1 MKMIMISYN
10 EAVDMEVMEMLE
22 NCGLKNFTKISETF
36 GRGAS
41 SGTHLGTDIWPG
53 LNNILFA
60 ACPDD
65 AAQKTLAAV
74 RELRKSFGKQGLKA
88 FAWQLEEITAD

>member
-22 NCGLKNFTKISETF
+22 NCGLKNYTKIAETF
-36 GRGAS
+36 GRGTS

-53 LNNILFA
+53 LNNVLYVA
-60 ACPDD
+60 SPDD
-65 AAQKTLAAV
+65 AAQKALAGV

-88 FAWQLEEITAD
+88 FAWQLEEITVD

>member
-1 MKMIMISYN
+1 MKMIMITYN
-10 EAVDMEVMEMLE
+10 EAIDMEVMEMLE
-22 NCGLKNFTKISETF
+22 NYGLKNYTKIAETF

-41 SGTHLGTDIWPG
+41 SGSHLGTDIWPG

-65 AAQKTLAAV
+65 AAQKALAGV
-74 RELRKSFGKQGLKA
+74 RELRQSLGKQGIKA
-88 FAWQLEEITAD
+88 FVWALEDMT